1 MSGLIVK
8 DFLILRKTLR
18 SYLLILAIYVAVA
31 FAGYWSASFVGG
43 FMMVMVAMLPMNV
56 FAYDKQ
62 AKWDVYGL
70 SLPVGRTKTVA
81 ARYLAVLIMF
91 AASAVLT
98 TVLGVA
104 LNIAGRMEER
114 LEEYLLS
121 CAICVVIAMLINA
134 IMLPLLYK
142 FGPERARIMLFGVMG
157 VIALVAVVFLIPL
170 GGLEWLKSLDESAL
184 EQAAALP
191 AAAVAAGLVDMQ
203 STSAPVTAWSCCPP
217 ATWNTWQS
225 VLAPMASSVMKT
237 T

>member
-1 MSGLIVK
+1 MTGLILK

-18 SYLLILAIYVAVA
+18 SYLLMLAIYVAVA
-31 FAGYWSASFVGG
+31 FLGYWSASFVGG
-43 FMMVMVAMLPMNV
+43 FMMVMVSMLPMNV

-134 IMLPLLYK
+134 VMLPLLYK

-170 GGLEWLKSLDESAL
+170 GGLEWLKSLDAPTL
-184 EQAAALP
+184 EQI
-191 AAAVAAGLVDMQ
+191 AAVPVAAVIAGLVLL
-203 STSAPVTAWSCCPP
+203 
-217 ATWNTWQS
+217 
-225 VLAPMASSVMKT
+225 VLSFLLSRHFYGAKDV
-237 T
+237 

>member
-170 GGLEWLKSLDESAL
+170 GGLEWLKSLELAEPTL
-184 EQAAALP
+184 GQIAILPAIAAA
-191 AAAVAAGLVDMQ
+191 AG
-203 STSAPVTAWSCCPP
+203 TAL
-217 ATWNTWQS
+217 
-225 VLAPMASSVMKT
+225 LALSFLLSRHFYGNQDI
-237 T
+237 

>member
-1 MSGLIVK
+1 MTGLILK
-8 DFLILRKTLR
+8 DLLILRKTLR
-18 SYLLILAIYVAVA
+18 SYLFMLIVYAGIA
-31 FAGYWSASFVGG
+31 FTGVWSADIVGVLLV
-43 FMMVMVAMLPMNV
+43 VMVVMLPMNV

-62 AKWDVYGL
+62 AKWDTYGL
-70 SLPVGRTKTVA
+70 ALPVGRTKTVA

-170 GGLEWLKSLDESAL
+170 GGLEWLKSLDAPTL
-184 EQAAALP
+184 EQI
-191 AAAVAAGLVDMQ
+191 AAVPVAAVIAGL
-203 STSAPVTAWSCCPP
+203 ALL
-217 ATWNTWQS
+217 
-225 VLAPMASSVMKT
+225 VLSFLLSRHFYGAKDV
-237 T
+237 